1 LHGWY
6 QCRVSDSHKTDES
19 SNGHS
24 SVVANNLHTLGR
36 SGHGSNTNVP
46 SLRWCIWRGT
56 KCGVVDVEIF
66 FVVKKQVIASNP
78 KEVALDD
85 DLGEDHVGLFNL
97 YCPND
102 ISTIM
107 NIWKWPFS

>member
-6 QCRVSDSHKTDES
+6 QCRVSDSHKIDEI

-46 SLRWCIWRGT
+46 LLRRCNWRGT
-56 KCGVVDVEIF
+56 KCGIVDVEF
-66 FVVKKQVIASNP
+66 CFVSRDQVIASDP
-78 KEVALDD
+78 KEAVLDD
-85 DLGEDHVGLFNL
+85 DLGKDHVGLLNL

-107 NIWKWPFS
+107 SIWK

>member
-6 QCRVSDSHKTDES
+6 QCRVNDSDKTDES

-24 SVVANNLHTLGR
+24 GVVVNNLCTLGR

-46 SLRWCIWRGT
+46 SLRWCSWRGT
-56 KCGVVDVEIF
+56 KCGVARE
-66 FVVKKQVIASNP
+66 QLIASNP

-85 DLGEDHVGLFNL
+85 DLGEDHVGLLNL

-107 NIWKWPFS
+107 RIWKWPLS

>member
-1 LHGWY
+1 M
-6 QCRVSDSHKTDES
+6 
-19 SNGHS
+19 
-24 SVVANNLHTLGR
+24 ANNLFTLGR

-46 SLRWCIWRGT
+46 SLRQCSWRGT
-56 KCGVVDVEIF
+56 ECGVADAELF
-66 FVVKKQVIASNP
+66 FVAREQVIASDP

-107 NIWKWPFS
+107 SIWK